1 MEFLILLVLISLN
14 GLFAMSEMAI
24 VSSRKARLQQRIDQG
39 SSGAKAALK
48 MADDPSTFLSTVQ
61 VGITTIGILSG
72 AFGENAI
79 AKKLIVFLND
89 FAVLAP
95 YSKGIA
101 TVTMVLLVTYLS
113 VVLGEIVP
121 KRLALL
127 NPERVASVLAKPM
140 HVLSKVAHPL
150 VVLFSL
156 SSNAVLWL
164 LGGKKNDSPPVTE
177 EEIKVLLQQGAEAGV
192 FEKSEQKMLGN
203 IFKLDDLRVTA
214 IMTPRLDIRFLDLED
229 SLEDNH
235 KILSEGQHQTM
246 PVCRGGLDGIVG
258 LLDSKEYLAK
268 MLRKESVA
276 LDKAVHPAVFV
287 PESVST
293 IQLLET
299 LRRKKAHMALVV
311 DEYGSIEGMVTLAD
325 LLEAIIGDLPGAN
338 HDGDDDAVQRADGSW
353 LMDGALSLDRVQS
366 LMHSAS
372 LESEEHDYSSL
383 GGLVMHQLG
392 RVPNVAD
399 HFDFR
404 GLRFE
409 VMDMDGSRVDRLMVS
424 VIPQADD

>member
-1 MEFLILLVLISLN
+1 MEFLILLVLILIN

-39 SSGAKAALK
+39 SSGAKVALK
-48 MADDPSTFLSTVQ
+48 LADDPSTFLSTVQ

-79 AKKLIVFLND
+79 AEKLITLLKQYPLF
-89 FAVLAP
+89 AP

-101 TVTMVLLVTYLS
+101 TVTMVLVVTYLS

-127 NPERVASVLAKPM
+127 NPERVASALARPM
-140 HVLSKVAHPL
+140 QILSKVAHPL
-150 VVLFSL
+150 VVLFSI
-156 SSNAVLWL
+156 SSNALLWL
-164 LGGKKNDSPPVTE
+164 LGGKKDDSPPVTE

-203 IFKLDDLRVTA
+203 IFRLDDLRVTA
-214 IMTPRLDIRFLDLED
+214 IMTPRMDIRFLDLED

-235 KILSEGQHQTM
+235 QILSEGSHQTM
-246 PVCRGGLDGIVG
+246 PVCRGGLDSILG

-268 MLRKESVA
+268 MLRNESA
-276 LDKAVHPAVFV
+276 DLESSVHPAVFV

-353 LMDGALSLDRVQS
+353 LMDGLISLDRVQT
-366 LMHSAS
+366 LLHSQS
-372 LESEEHDYSSL
+372 LESEEHDYNSL

-392 RVPNVAD
+392 RVPSVGD
-399 HFDFR
+399 LFDFR

-409 VMDMDGSRVDRLMVS
+409 VVDMDGSRVDRLLVLT
-424 VIPQADD
+424 IEDEG